1 MLARRF
7 SALVLSAL
15 VLLAMGACKK
25 AEPEPPPP
33 PPPPADAP
41 PPPPARV
48 VTPPPR
54 PPAAPPEYVSP
65 WSEDIVEANDE
76 VHGKGLL
83 GDVYFEFDKATLTDA
98 TRSQLGKNADF
109 LKSRDGADFVILIE
123 GHCDERGTTDY
134 NLALGNRRADS
145 ARNYLVSLGISEDRL
160 KAISYGEERPQC
172 EESNEDCWQL
182 NRRAYFRVTD
192 RR

>member
-7 SALVLSAL
+7 SALFLSAL
-15 VLLAMGACKK
+15 VLLAIGACKK

-33 PPPPADAP
+33 PPPPPPAAEP
-41 PPPPARV
+41 PPPEPV
-48 VTPPPR
+48 PPPPE
-54 PPAAPPEYVSP
+54 PPVDPGYVSP
-65 WSEDIVEANDE
+65 WSEDIVDANEE
-76 VHGKGLL
+76 VHEKGLL

-109 LKSRDGADFVILIE
+109 LKSQDGEDFVITIE
-123 GHCDERGTTDY
+123 GHCDERGTNDY
-134 NLALGNRRADS
+134 NLALGDRRANS
-145 ARNYLVSLGISEDRL
+145 ARDYLTSLGISGDRL
-160 KAISYGEERPQC
+160 RTISYGEERPQC

-192 RR
+192 RM

>member
-7 SALVLSAL
+7 SALFLSAL
-15 VLLAMGACKK
+15 VLLAIGACKK

-33 PPPPADAP
+33 PPPPAPAPAP
-41 PPPPARV
+41 PPPEPV
-48 VTPPPR
+48 PPPPE
-54 PPAAPPEYVSP
+54 PPVVPEYVSP
-65 WSEDIVEANDE
+65 WSEDIVEANEE
-76 VHGKGLL
+76 VHEKGLL

-109 LKSRDGADFVILIE
+109 LKSQDGEDFVITIE
-123 GHCDERGTTDY
+123 GHCDERGTNDY
-134 NLALGNRRADS
+134 NLALGDRRANS
-145 ARNYLVSLGISEDRL
+145 ARDYLTSLGISGDRL
-160 KAISYGEERPQC
+160 KTISYGEERPQC

-192 RR
+192 RM

>member
-7 SALVLSAL
+7 SALFLSAL
-15 VLLAMGACKK
+15 VLLAIGACKK

-33 PPPPADAP
+33 PPPPPPAAEP
-41 PPPPARV
+41 PPPEPV
-48 VTPPPR
+48 PPPPE
-54 PPAAPPEYVSP
+54 PPVVPEYVSP

-76 VHGKGLL
+76 VHEKGLL

-109 LKSRDGADFVILIE
+109 LKSQDGEDFVITIE
-123 GHCDERGTTDY
+123 GHCDERGTNDY
-134 NLALGNRRADS
+134 NLALGDRRANS
-145 ARNYLVSLGISEDRL
+145 ARDYLTSLGISGDRL
-160 KAISYGEERPQC
+160 KTISYGEERPQC

-192 RR
+192 RM

>member
-7 SALVLSAL
+7 SALFLSAL
-15 VLLAMGACKK
+15 VLLAIGACKK

-33 PPPPADAP
+33 PPPPPPAAEP
-41 PPPPARV
+41 PPPEPV
-48 VTPPPR
+48 PPPPE
-54 PPAAPPEYVSP
+54 PPVVPEYVSP
-65 WSEDIVEANDE
+65 WSEDIVEANEE
-76 VHGKGLL
+76 VHEKGLL

-109 LKSRDGADFVILIE
+109 LKSQDGEDFVITIE
-123 GHCDERGTTDY
+123 GHCDERGTNDY
-134 NLALGNRRADS
+134 NLALGDRRANS
-145 ARNYLVSLGISEDRL
+145 ARDYLTSLGISGDRL
-160 KAISYGEERPQC
+160 KTISYGEERPQC

-192 RR
+192 RM

>member
-7 SALVLSAL
+7 SALFLSAL
-15 VLLAMGACKK
+15 VLLAIGACKK

-33 PPPPADAP
+33 PPPPPAPAEP
-41 PPPPARV
+41 PPPEPV
-48 VTPPPR
+48 PPPPE
-54 PPAAPPEYVSP
+54 PPVEPEYVSP
-65 WSEDIVEANDE
+65 WSEDIVEANEE
-76 VHGKGLL
+76 VHEKGLL

-109 LKSRDGADFVILIE
+109 LKSQDGEDFVITIE
-123 GHCDERGTTDY
+123 GHCDERGTNDY
-134 NLALGNRRADS
+134 NLALGDRRANS
-145 ARNYLVSLGISEDRL
+145 ARDYLTSLGISGDRL
-160 KAISYGEERPQC
+160 KTISYGEERPQC

-192 RR
+192 RM

>member
-7 SALVLSAL
+7 PALFLSAL
-15 VLLAMGACKK
+15 VLLAIGACKK

-33 PPPPADAP
+33 PPPPPPAAEP
-41 PPPPARV
+41 PPPPEPV
-48 VTPPPR
+48 PPPPE
-54 PPAAPPEYVSP
+54 PPVEPAYVSP

-109 LKSRDGADFVILIE
+109 LKSQDGEDFVITIE
-123 GHCDERGTTDY
+123 GHCDERGTNDY
-134 NLALGNRRADS
+134 NLALGDRRANS
-145 ARNYLVSLGISEDRL
+145 ARDYLTSLGISGDRL
-160 KAISYGEERPQC
+160 KTISYGEERPQC

-192 RR
+192 RM

>member
-7 SALVLSAL
+7 SALFLSAL
-15 VLLAMGACKK
+15 VLLAIGACKK

-33 PPPPADAP
+33 PPPPAPAPEP
-41 PPPPARV
+41 PPPEPV
-48 VTPPPR
+48 PPPPE
-54 PPAAPPEYVSP
+54 PPVEPGYVSP
-65 WSEDIVEANDE
+65 WSEDIVEANEE
-76 VHGKGLL
+76 VHEKGLL

-109 LKSRDGADFVILIE
+109 LKSQDGEDFVITIE
-123 GHCDERGTTDY
+123 GHCDERGTNDY
-134 NLALGNRRADS
+134 NLALGDRRANS
-145 ARNYLVSLGISEDRL
+145 ARDYLTSLGISGDRL
-160 KAISYGEERPQC
+160 RTISYGEERPQC

-192 RR
+192 RM

>member
-7 SALVLSAL
+7 SALFLSAL
-15 VLLAMGACKK
+15 VLLAIGACKK

-33 PPPPADAP
+33 EPP
-41 PPPPARV
+41 V
-48 VTPPPR
+48 V
-54 PPAAPPEYVSP
+54 PEYVSP
-65 WSEDIVEANDE
+65 WSEDIVEANEE
-76 VHGKGLL
+76 VHEKGLL

-109 LKSRDGADFVILIE
+109 LKSQDGEDFVITIE
-123 GHCDERGTTDY
+123 GHCDERGTNDY
-134 NLALGNRRADS
+134 NLALGDRRANS
-145 ARNYLVSLGISEDRL
+145 ARDYLTSLGISGDRL
-160 KAISYGEERPQC
+160 KTISYGEERPQC

-192 RR
+192 RM

>member
-7 SALVLSAL
+7 SALFLSAL
-15 VLLAMGACKK
+15 VLLAIGACKK

-33 PPPPADAP
+33 PPPPPPAAEP
-41 PPPPARV
+41 PPPEPV
-48 VTPPPR
+48 PPPPE
-54 PPAAPPEYVSP
+54 PPVETGYVSP
-65 WSEDIVEANDE
+65 WSEDIVEANEE
-76 VHGKGLL
+76 VHEKGLL

-109 LKSRDGADFVILIE
+109 LKSQDGEDFVITIE
-123 GHCDERGTTDY
+123 GHCDERGTNDY
-134 NLALGNRRADS
+134 NLALGDRRANS
-145 ARNYLVSLGISEDRL
+145 ARDYLTSLGISGDRL
-160 KAISYGEERPQC
+160 RTISYGEERPQC

-192 RR
+192 RM

>member
-7 SALVLSAL
+7 SALFLSAL
-15 VLLAMGACKK
+15 VLLAIGACKK

-33 PPPPADAP
+33 PPPPAPAPEP
-41 PPPPARV
+41 PPPEPV
-48 VTPPPR
+48 PPPPE
-54 PPAAPPEYVSP
+54 PPVEPGYVSP
-65 WSEDIVEANDE
+65 WSEDIVEANE
-76 VHGKGLL
+76 EIHGKGLL

-109 LKSRDGADFVILIE
+109 LKSQDGEDFVITIE
-123 GHCDERGTTDY
+123 GHCDERGTNDY
-134 NLALGNRRADS
+134 NLALGDRRANS
-145 ARNYLVSLGISEDRL
+145 ARDYLTSLGISGDRL
-160 KAISYGEERPQC
+160 KTISYGEERPEC

-192 RR
+192 RM

>member
-7 SALVLSAL
+7 SALFLSVL
-15 VLLAMGACKK
+15 VLLAIGACKK

-33 PPPPADAP
+33 PPPPPPAAEP
-41 PPPPARV
+41 PPPEPV
-48 VTPPPR
+48 PPPPE
-54 PPAAPPEYVSP
+54 PPVVPEYVSP
-65 WSEDIVEANDE
+65 WSEDIVEANEE
-76 VHGKGLL
+76 VHEKGLL

-109 LKSRDGADFVILIE
+109 LKSQDGEDFVITIE
-123 GHCDERGTTDY
+123 GHCDERGTNDY
-134 NLALGNRRADS
+134 NLALGDRRANS
-145 ARNYLVSLGISEDRL
+145 ARDYLTSLGISGDRL
-160 KAISYGEERPQC
+160 KTISYGEERPQC

-192 RR
+192 RM

>member
-7 SALVLSAL
+7 SALFLSAL
-15 VLLAMGACKK
+15 VLLAIGACKK

-33 PPPPADAP
+33 PPPPAPAPEP
-41 PPPPARV
+41 PPPEPV
-48 VTPPPR
+48 PPPPE
-54 PPAAPPEYVSP
+54 PPVETGYVSP
-65 WSEDIVEANDE
+65 WSEDIVEANEE
-76 VHGKGLL
+76 VHEKGLL

-109 LKSRDGADFVILIE
+109 LKSQDGEDFVITIE
-123 GHCDERGTTDY
+123 GHCDERGTNDY
-134 NLALGNRRADS
+134 NLALGDRRANS
-145 ARNYLVSLGISEDRL
+145 ARDYLTSLGISGDRL
-160 KAISYGEERPQC
+160 RTISYGEERPQC

-192 RR
+192 RM

>member
-7 SALVLSAL
+7 SALFLSAL
-15 VLLAMGACKK
+15 VLLAIGACKK

-33 PPPPADAP
+33 PPPPPPAAEP
-41 PPPPARV
+41 PPPEPVR
-48 VTPPPR
+48 R
-54 PPAAPPEYVSP
+54 PPEPPVQAEYVSP
-65 WSEDIVEANDE
+65 WSEDIVEANEE
-76 VHGKGLL
+76 VHEKGLL

-109 LKSRDGADFVILIE
+109 LKSQDGEDFVITIE
-123 GHCDERGTTDY
+123 GHCDERGTNDY
-134 NLALGNRRADS
+134 NLALGDRRANS
-145 ARNYLVSLGISEDRL
+145 ARDYLTSLGISGDRL
-160 KAISYGEERPQC
+160 KTISYGEERPQC

-192 RR
+192 RM